1 MECDAGYGAA
11 ICDLCCAR
19 ICLLLL
25 TCHKTAHPLCLWMV
39 AWSVRFCDVVWTLS
53 NDLRGMAH
61 PGRPGVSPTGSCQVV
76 ILVLLLIW
84 ICAHLRTLVIKGM
97 SCPARHRLFTH
108 PPVAHDTGRDCR
120 NNVSFMTAVTPY
132 LTPRRLGKPF
142 QPQFLFRM
150 TGMGGS
156 HRKMCKALNEVYLE
170 GSHFCF
176 RHRYWLVGSVCFTD
190 RTAILHFCVQGGT
203 GHQVST
209 GNQVKSLL
217 WGGTDW
223 S

>member
-25 TCHKTAHPLCLWMV
+25 TCHKTPHPLCLWMV

-53 NDLRGMAH
+53 NDLCGMAH
-61 PGRPGVSPTGSCQVV
+61 PGRPGVSKPH
-76 ILVLLLIW
+76 W
-84 ICAHLRTLVIKGM
+84 IVSSGHSGAVARLHLYPLRTLVIKGM

-108 PPVAHDTGRDCR
+108 PPVAHDTGRDR
-120 NNVSFMTAVTPY
+120 RDNVSFITAVTPH
-132 LTPRRLGKPF
+132 LTPRMLGKPF
-142 QPQFLFRM
+142 QPQFLLHM

-176 RHRYWLVGSVCFTD
+176 RHRHWLVGSVCFTD
-190 RTAILHFCVQGGT
+190 RTAILHCCVQGGT

-209 GNQVKSLL
+209 GHQVKPLL
-217 WGGTDW
+217 WGSTD
-223 S
+223 